1 LYLEEGVLRL
11 MDEQAGRHPPIKP
24 EERRG
29 RPEAVH
35 SQNLKKG
42 YQKITAYFLM
52 KRSRPIVQI
61 GYLACYNK

>member
-1 LYLEEGVLRL
+1 LYLEEGVLGL

-29 RPEAVH
+29 RPETVH

-42 YQKITAYFLM
+42 YQKITAFFLM
-52 KRSRPIVQI
+52 
-61 GYLACYNK
+61 

>member
-1 LYLEEGVLRL
+1 MIFAMVSFTYSSLLCLYLEEGVLRL
-11 MDEQAGRHPPIKP
+11 MDEQTGRHPPIKP

-42 YQKITAYFLM
+42 Y
-52 KRSRPIVQI
+52 
-61 GYLACYNK
+61 

>member
-1 LYLEEGVLRL
+1 MSIHTLDPPSKWSVNAFNSPLLFFYLEEGVLRL

-35 SQNLKKG
+35 SQNLKKDIR
-42 YQKITAYFLM
+42 K
-52 KRSRPIVQI
+52 
-61 GYLACYNK
+61 

>member
-1 LYLEEGVLRL
+1 
-11 MDEQAGRHPPIKP
+11 MDEQTGRHPPIKP

-42 YQKITAYFLM
+42 YQKITAYFLV
-52 KRSRPIVQI
+52 KLSRMIVHI
-61 GYLACYNK
+61 GKLA